1 MNTRIAVHALR
12 RTAHVSVLLAL
23 VVAAFAAYRDGTASA
38 LADAT
43 GVRLESE
50 LAGRWI
56 ESTWTAF
63 LVLVVPCLVF
73 RAASLRT
80 RGEVGWV
87 SVSRT
92 GIAGSE
98 LSRAVGASAAIA
110 LVLAVFSVFVA
121 LGPTH
126 AGPVHG
132 FVANAKGPDTALVEH
147 GAPLAWSATI
157 DDEAD
162 LYASIDVSL
171 SITAGA
177 GGEVRLR
184 ASRRVD
190 ADADSASTR
199 DASDIASPSTGDDS
213 RSATTSTREGSARV
227 LPRGSVEVE
236 IPRGSGVV
244 EFELSLPELGARGF
258 VTSEHVE
265 LWRVVPASAARARVS
280 TRVAIA
286 VLAWALLAFGLGAW
300 LRPWLAVG
308 VVAAYALAI
317 QLADSAPRTFPGA
330 RLAQNLA
337 IAADGRAPAP
347 LGALEYFGLALVAF
361 LALHLARRGA
371 EGRP

>member
-1 MNTRIAVHALR
+1 MSHG
-12 RTAHVSVLLAL
+12 SVLLAL
-23 VVAAFAAYRDGTASA
+23 LAAGFLAYRDGDASA
-38 LADAT
+38 LADAS
-43 GVRLESE
+43 GIRPEPE

-63 LVLVVPCLVF
+63 LVLVVPCIVF

-92 GIAGSE
+92 GIAQSE
-98 LSRAVGASAAIA
+98 LSRAIGATTAIA
-110 LVLAVFSVFVA
+110 LILACFSAFVA
-121 LGPTH
+121 FGPAH

-132 FVANAKGPDTALVEH
+132 FVASAPGPDTALVEH
-147 GAPLAWSATI
+147 GAPLAWSTNIAE
-157 DDEAD
+157 DVG

-184 ASRRVD
+184 ARRRVD
-190 ADADSASTR
+190 SASPRGVSDAGSASTH
-199 DASDIASPSTGDDS
+199 GDS
-213 RSATTSTREGSARV
+213 VSGFQSVNEGSARV
-227 LPRGSVEVE
+227 LPRGRVEVE
-236 IPRGSGVV
+236 IPRGSGLV
-244 EFELSLPELGARGF
+244 EFELFLPETGARGF

-265 LWRVVPASAARARVS
+265 LWRVVPAGSARERLA

-286 VLAWALLAFGLGAW
+286 VLAWSLLAFGLGAW
-300 LRPWLAVG
+300 LRPWLASG

-317 QLADSAPRTFPGA
+317 QLSDSAPRTFPGA
-330 RLAQNLA
+330 KLAENLT
-337 IAADGRAPAP
+337 IAAEGRAPAP
-347 LGALEYFGLALVAF
+347 LGVLEYLGLALVAF
-361 LALHLARRGA
+361 IALHLARRGA

>member
-1 MNTRIAVHALR
+1 LNTRLAVHALR
-12 RTAHVSVLLAL
+12 RTAHGSVLLAL
-23 VVAAFAAYRDGTASA
+23 VAAGFFAYQDGAATT
-38 LADAT
+38 LADANSI
-43 GVRLESE
+43 RPEPE

-63 LVLVVPCLVF
+63 LVLVVPCIVY
-73 RAASLRT
+73 RAAALRT

-98 LSRAVGASAAIA
+98 LSRAIGASAAIA
-110 LVLAVFSVFVA
+110 LILAVFSVFVA
-121 LGPTH
+121 FGPTH
-126 AGPVHG
+126 GGPVHG
-132 FVANAKGPDTALVEH
+132 FVANTSGPDTALVAH
-147 GAPLAWSATI
+147 DAALTWSAAI
-157 DDEAD
+157 DDD
-162 LYASIDVSL
+162 VGLSASIDVSL
-171 SITAGA
+171 SIAAGA

-184 ASRRVD
+184 ARRRADPASVGDVSD
-190 ADADSASTR
+190 AAST
-199 DASDIASPSTGDDS
+199 STHG
-213 RSATTSTREGSARV
+213 GSARV
-227 LPRGSVEVE
+227 LPRGRVEVE
-236 IPRGSGVV
+236 IPRGSGPVD
-244 EFELSLPELGARGF
+244 FELSLPEPGARGF

-265 LWRVVPASAARARVS
+265 LWRVVPASAARARIAS
-280 TRVAIA
+280 RVAIA

-317 QLADSAPRTFPGA
+317 QLAESAPRTFPGA
-330 RLAQNLA
+330 KLAQNLA

-347 LGALEYFGLALVAF
+347 LGALEYLGLALVAF